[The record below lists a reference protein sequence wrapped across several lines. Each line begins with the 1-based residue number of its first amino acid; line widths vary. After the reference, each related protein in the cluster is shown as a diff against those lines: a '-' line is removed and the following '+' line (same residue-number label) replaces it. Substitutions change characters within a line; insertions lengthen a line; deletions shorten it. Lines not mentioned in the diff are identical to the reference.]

1 MVEGSEESSSEDVG
15 EYQESLTESGK
26 FCLV

>member
-1 MVEGSEESSSEDVG
+1 MVEGGAESSSEDVG
-15 EYQESLTESGK
+15 EYQESLTENGK